1 MATRTMDMH
10 QATTAHG
17 RWTVE
22 RMLRLAAGT
31 FVLVSAGL
39 ALAVHPNW
47 LYVTLLV
54 GANLFQSAFTNWC
67 PLMALLRRAGMK

>member
-10 QATTAHG
+10 PATTAHG
-17 RWTVE
+17 WTVE
-22 RMLRLAAGT
+22 RTLRLAAGT

-39 ALAVHPNW
+39 ALAVHQNW
-47 LYVTLLV
+47 LYVTLFV

-67 PLMALLRRAGMK
+67 PLMAVLRKAGMR